1 MLVAGHDPRKQCAG
15 FVGEAQTNN
24 FKERKNNTRTY
35 VRCQEWCDLTES
47 PTFGITKSMKVAVSI
62 PDSVFAQGE
71 ALAKRM
77 KLSRSKL
84 YAKALDAF
92 VADNSN
98 DALTAQIN
106 AALDKIGHEPD
117 PFVMEA
123 ARQTLKRVEW

>member
-1 MLVAGHDPRKQCAG
+1 M
-15 FVGEAQTNN
+15 
-24 FKERKNNTRTY
+24 
-35 VRCQEWCDLTES
+35 
-47 PTFGITKSMKVAVSI
+47 TKSMKVAVSI
-62 PDSVFAQGE
+62 PDPVFAQGE

-92 VADNSN
+92 VADNVN

-106 AALDKIGHEPD
+106 AALDKIGNEPD

>member
-1 MLVAGHDPRKQCAG
+1 M
-15 FVGEAQTNN
+15 
-24 FKERKNNTRTY
+24 
-35 VRCQEWCDLTES
+35 
-47 PTFGITKSMKVAVSI
+47 TKSMKVAVSI
-62 PDSVFAQGE
+62 PDPVFAQGE

-92 VADNSN
+92 VADNVN
-98 DALTAQIN
+98 DALTAQID
-106 AALDKIGHEPD
+106 AALDKIGNEPD

>member
-1 MLVAGHDPRKQCAG
+1 
-15 FVGEAQTNN
+15 
-24 FKERKNNTRTY
+24 
-35 VRCQEWCDLTES
+35 
-47 PTFGITKSMKVAVSI
+47 MKVAVSI
-62 PDSVFAQGE
+62 PDPVFAEAE

-92 VADNSN
+92 VADHVN

-106 AALDKIGHEPD
+106 AALDKIGNEPD

>member
-1 MLVAGHDPRKQCAG
+1 M
-15 FVGEAQTNN
+15 
-24 FKERKNNTRTY
+24 
-35 VRCQEWCDLTES
+35 
-47 PTFGITKSMKVAVSI
+47 TKSMKVAVSI
-62 PDSVFAQGE
+62 PDPVFAQGE

-92 VADNSN
+92 VADHVN

-106 AALDKIGHEPD
+106 AALDKIGNEPD

>member
-1 MLVAGHDPRKQCAG
+1 
-15 FVGEAQTNN
+15 
-24 FKERKNNTRTY
+24 
-35 VRCQEWCDLTES
+35 
-47 PTFGITKSMKVAVSI
+47 MKVAVSI
-62 PDSVFAQGE
+62 PDPVFAQGE

-98 DALTAQIN
+98 NVLTAQIN
-106 AALDKIGHEPD
+106 AALDKIGNEPD